1 MVAPKESCTMTTKKS
16 SRALQV
22 PSKVLSKCGGVLDSC
37 ARFFE
42 TNVSFLNRDESL
54 VRLAKAFAGK
64 DMCLAFGY
72 E

>member
-1 MVAPKESCTMTTKKS
+1 MTTKK
-16 SRALQV
+16 
-22 PSKVLSKCGGVLDSC
+22 LSQRCRYPQK
-37 ARFFE
+37 FYQ
-42 TNVSFLNRDESL
+42 NVEEFWIHAQGFLGPIFLNRDESL